1 MILLLIGIIKK
12 YLIRIDI
19 HYIYISK
26 IGRLL
31 SNFLIGRSEANCNS
45 EPVIRIG
52 F

>member
-19 HYIYISK
+19 HYISK